1 MIKTFKPFLVIF
13 FIPALF
19 FLTSFLTISDYGI
32 SWDEPIHFTRGQAYL
47 NYFLSGDLTYQNIE
61 PSARRSHYQD
71 KSFTAQFFIKND
83 SGHPPVNGIIASLSN
98 FIFYQKLGVLGDI
111 ESYHLFNI
119 LSATFLVFVVT
130 VFAMQAYG
138 FLAGIFAGLTLA
150 VYPLFFAE
158 SHFNIKD
165 PAEAAFFI
173 ATIWTFWLSF
183 KKYNWKWLLASILF
197 FALGLGTKLNILFLP
212 FILIPWLI
220 LRFGQI
226 SLNPF
231 KVISKLPGNF
241 LIFLLA
247 APFIVS
253 IIFFLSWPYIW
264 QDPLGHTLNI
274 FRYYKEIGT
283 GGLGQPQYLIF
294 GGFNLFPIIWIL
306 ITTPPLI
313 LFLTILGIFGVFK
326 KRKEKEKTAFLFLI
340 MIIIPILRVSVP
352 GSSIYGGVRQ
362 IMEFLP
368 AMALLSGL
376 GAKILIESL
385 KSFPVFRLLPRILLI
400 LLVFMLFIPHLLVM
414 VKMHPNENVYFNS
427 LIGGLPGAK
436 KANIPYWGNS
446 FGNAY
451 YQAVYWLNKNAPYG
465 SKVGLLQGTSV
476 NIPPIYFSPAIY
488 YSNSSWSGILRQGEY
503 LVELTHQGNEMAY
516 FFAWEYVKE
525 VLIPVYEVS
534 VDGVTIATVWKNDI
548 EHSKK
553 EYQTEEEVVIKSIK
567 KTGSSL
573 EIELDKVYALAR
585 INVQFGT
592 QNNCQAFKKGV
603 MQTSVNA
610 TDWRTEYE
618 KIGDEQVK
626 NYPYLE
632 DGVIRYIF
640 PVNRARY
647 IRINVEDK
655 ESCLFQNTQV
665 NLRGFKV

>member
-1 MIKTFKPFLVIF
+1 MIKNFKFFLI
-13 FIPALF
+13 FIPTLF
-19 FLTSFLTISDYGI
+19 FLISFFTLSDYGI

-47 NYFLSGDLTYQNIE
+47 NYFLSRDLTYQNIE

-71 KSFTAQFFIKND
+71 QSFTAQFFIKND
-83 SGHPPVNGIIASLSN
+83 SGHPPINGILASLSN

-165 PAEAAFFI
+165 PTEAAFFT
-173 ATIWTFWLSF
+173 ATIWTFWLSL

-220 LRFGQI
+220 LRFGQT
-226 SLNPF
+226 LPNPF
-231 KVISKLPGNF
+231 TTISKLPGNF
-241 LIFLLA
+241 LILLLA

-253 IIFFLSWPYIW
+253 LIFFLSWPYLW

-283 GGLGQPQYLIF
+283 GGLGQPQYLLF
-294 GGFNLFPIIWIL
+294 RGFNLFPITWIL

-326 KRKEKEKTAFLFLI
+326 KRKEKGKTAFLFLL

-385 KSFPVFRLLPRILLI
+385 KSFSVFRLLPKTLLI

-488 YSNSSWSGILRQGEY
+488 YSNSFWSGILREGEY
-503 LVELTHQGNEMAY
+503 LVELTHQGNEIAY
-516 FFAWEYVKE
+516 LFAWEYVKE

-534 VDGVTIATVWKNDI
+534 VDGVAIATVWKNDI

-553 EYQTEEEVVIKSIK
+553 EYQSEEEVVIKSTK
-567 KTGSSL
+567 KIGRLL
-573 EIELDKVYALAR
+573 EIELDKIYALAR
-585 INVQFGT
+585 INVQFDT
-592 QNNCQAFKKGV
+592 QNNCETFQKGIV
-603 MQTSVNA
+603 QTSINGK
-610 TDWRTEYE
+610 DWRTEYE

-626 NYPYLE
+626 SYSSLVE
-632 DGVIRYIF
+632 GTIRYIF
-640 PVNRARY
+640 PANQAKY
-647 IRINVEDK
+647 IKILTSSEK
-655 ESCLFQNTQV
+655 SCFFQNTKV
-665 NLRGFKV
+665 KLYGFEE